1 MSTIITAAIVI
12 LSTTG
17 IALFFISIN
26 KRNNSKRNKALLHFF
41 NKAGAEKGLAFS
53 SQEVLKNKII
63 GLDGLHQT
71 LSVFEFLQFDNV
83 IHIRLSDVTSCVL
96 KKEYETV
103 NFGNGKAA
111 DTEQHLRYINLKF
124 TFRNGQDPVYI
135 SFYDSNF
142 HTIYEMAEL
151 EAKTKTWETILSK
164 IIRKDVKKE
173 AASILE

>member
-17 IALFFISIN
+17 IALFFIFIN
-26 KRNNSKRNKALLHFF
+26 KRTTSKRNKALLHFF
-41 NKAGAEKGLAFS
+41 NQAGSENGLAFS

-63 GLDGLHQT
+63 GLDGLNQT
-71 LSVFEFLQFDNV
+71 LSVFEFLQSDKV
-83 IHIRLSDVTSCVL
+83 IHIRLSDVHNCTL

-103 NFGNGKAA
+103 SFGNGKSA
-111 DTEQHLRYINLKF
+111 DTEQHLRSINLKF
-124 TFRNGQDPVYI
+124 TFKNGQDPVSI

-151 EAKTKTWETILSK
+151 EAKTRTWETILSK
-164 IIRKDVKKE
+164 ITCKEVKKE
-173 AASILE
+173 AVFSRE